1 MLRVKD
7 CIDKIEKIAPP
18 KLAQGWDNTGLLVGD
33 SDAVVKKTLLT
44 IDITKDVVKEAKR
57 TGCNFIISYHPVIW
71 DGLKA
76 IAKDSI
82 VYELVKSG
90 ISVYSI
96 HTALDAVVG
105 GVNDGLAEIVG
116 IKNPKPV
123 GDFVQS
129 GPAQKRGLAEGG
141 QNNYKLI
148 VFVPV
153 ESLQEVADA
162 VFKAGAGWLGNYS
175 HCSFSSAGLG
185 TFFPLEGAKPAIGKK
200 GEFENVEEI
209 KFESIVPSEKIA
221 DVVKAMKAAHP
232 YEMPAFDVI
241 KLYDIEDKI
250 GLGRI
255 GLLKKPMQ
263 LSAILKKIKA
273 ATGAKAAGIV
283 GPKKRLVKKAAVCAG
298 SCGKLIMNVIAEKCN
313 LYLTGEIKHHQAI
326 AAQEAGVTVVCLSH
340 TVSERFILKKV
351 AKELQKSL
359 KDVKILV
366 SKKDKDP
373 FEWNRI

>member
-1 MLRVKD
+1 MKIKD
-7 CIDKIEKIAPP
+7 VIKQIEVIAPP
-18 KLAQGWDNTGLLVGD
+18 KLAQSWDNTGLLVGD
-33 SDAVVKKTLLT
+33 SNAAVKKILLT
-44 IDITKDVVKEAKR
+44 IDITNDVVKEAKQA
-57 TGCNFIISYHPVIW
+57 GCNFIISYHPVIW
-71 DGLKA
+71 DGLKSV
-76 IAKDSI
+76 AKDSV
-82 VYELVKSG
+82 VYELVKNG

-96 HTALDAVVG
+96 HTALDAAVG

-116 IKNPKPV
+116 IKNPEPV
-123 GDFVQS
+123 GDFVEN
-129 GPAQKRGLAEGG
+129 GK
-141 QNNYKLI
+141 NNYKLI

-153 ESLQEVADA
+153 KSLQKVADA
-162 VFKAGAGWLGNYS
+162 VFKAGAGAIGNYS
-175 HCSFSSAGLG
+175 HCSFSTAGLG

-209 KFESIVPSEKIA
+209 KFESIVPAEKIE
-221 DVVKAMKAAHP
+221 DVIKAMKAAHP

-241 KLYDIEDKI
+241 KLYETEDKI

-255 GLLKKPMQ
+255 GLLEKPAQ
-263 LSAILKKIKA
+263 LSEILKKIRSV
-273 ATGAKAAGIV
+273 TGAKVAGIV
-283 GPKKRLVKKAAVCAG
+283 GPKKRIVKKAAVCAG
-298 SCGKLIMNVIAEKCN
+298 SCGKLIMNVIAEKCD

-359 KDVKILV
+359 KDVKILI

-373 FEWNRI
+373 FEWMKV

>member
-1 MLRVKD
+1 MKIKD
-7 CIDKIEKIAPP
+7 VIKQIEVIAPP
-18 KLAQGWDNTGLLVGD
+18 KLAQSWDNTGLLVGD
-33 SDAVVKKTLLT
+33 SNAAVKKILLT
-44 IDITKDVVKEAKR
+44 IDITNDVVKEAKQA
-57 TGCNFIISYHPVIW
+57 GCNFIISYHPVIW
-71 DGLKA
+71 DGLKSV
-76 IAKDSI
+76 AKDSV
-82 VYELVKSG
+82 VYELVKNG

-96 HTALDAVVG
+96 HTALDAAVG

-116 IKNPKPV
+116 IKNPEPV
-123 GDFVQS
+123 GDFVEN
-129 GPAQKRGLAEGG
+129 GK
-141 QNNYKLI
+141 NNYKLI

-153 ESLQEVADA
+153 KSLQKVADA
-162 VFKAGAGWLGNYS
+162 VFKAGAGAIGNYS
-175 HCSFSSAGLG
+175 HCSFSTAGLG

-209 KFESIVPSEKIA
+209 KFESIVPAEKIE
-221 DVVKAMKAAHP
+221 DVIKAMKAAHP

-241 KLYDIEDKI
+241 KLYETEDKI

-255 GLLKKPMQ
+255 GLLEKPAQ
-263 LSAILKKIKA
+263 LSEILKKIRSV
-273 ATGAKAAGIV
+273 TGAKVAGIV
-283 GPKKRLVKKAAVCAG
+283 GPKKRIVKKAAVCAG
-298 SCGKLIMNVIAEKCN
+298 SCGKLIMNVIAEKCD

-359 KDVKILV
+359 KPVKIVV

-373 FEWNRI
+373 FEWTRI

>member
-7 CIDKIEKIAPP
+7 CIGKIEKIAPP
-18 KLAQGWDNTGLLVGD
+18 KLAQSWDNTGLLIGD
-33 SDAVVKKTLLT
+33 SNSTVKKILLT
-44 IDITKDVVKEAKR
+44 IDITKEVVKEAKQ

-76 IAKDSI
+76 IAKDSV
-82 VYELVKSG
+82 VYELVRDN
-90 ISVYSI
+90 INVYSI
-96 HTALDAVVG
+96 HTALDAVLG

-116 IKNPKPV
+116 IKNPQPV
-123 GDFVQS
+123 GDFVQC
-129 GPAQKRGLAEGG
+129 G
-141 QNNYKLI
+141 QDNYKLV

-153 ESLQEVADA
+153 KSLQKVADV
-162 VFKAGAGWLGNYS
+162 VFKAGAGWIGNYS
-175 HCSFSSAGLG
+175 HCGFSSAGTG
-185 TFFPLEGAKPAIGKK
+185 TFLPLEGAKPAIGKK
-200 GEFENVEEI
+200 GKLEKVDEI
-209 KFESIVPSEKIA
+209 RFESIVPAEKIA
-221 DVVKAMKAAHP
+221 EVVKAMRNAHP

-255 GLLKKPMQ
+255 GLLAKPMQ
-263 LSAILKKIKA
+263 LSAILKRIKA

-298 SCGKLIMNVIAEKCN
+298 SCGKLIMNVIAEKCD

-366 SKKDKDP
+366 SKKDRDP

>member
-1 MLRVKD
+1 MLKVKD

-18 KLAQGWDNTGLLVGD
+18 KLAQSWDNTGLLIGDGD
-33 SDAVVKKTLLT
+33 STVKKILLT
-44 IDITKDVVKEAKR
+44 IDITKDVVKEAR
-57 TGCNFIISYHPVIW
+57 QTGCNFIISYHPVIW
-71 DGLKA
+71 DGLKTV
-76 IAKDSI
+76 AKDSI
-82 VYELVKSG
+82 VYELIKSG

-123 GDFVQS
+123 GDFVQN
-129 GPAQKRGLAEGG
+129 G

-162 VFKAGAGWLGNYS
+162 VFKAGAGWIGNYS

-200 GEFENVEEI
+200 GKLENVEEI
-209 KFESIVPSEKIA
+209 KFESIVPAEKIA

-241 KLYDIEDKI
+241 KLYDFEGKI

-255 GLLKKPMQ
+255 GLLRKPMQ
-263 LSAILKKIKA
+263 LSAILKKIRA
-273 ATGAKAAGIV
+273 ATGAKAAGVV

-298 SCGKLIMNVIAEKCN
+298 SCGKLIMNVIAEKCD

-351 AKELQKSL
+351 AKEFQKSL
-359 KDVKILV
+359 KTVKILI

>member
-1 MLRVKD
+1 MLKVKD

-18 KLAQGWDNTGLLVGD
+18 KLAQSWDNTGLLVGD
-33 SDAVVKKTLLT
+33 GNSTVKKILLT

-57 TGCNFIISYHPVIW
+57 SGCNFIISYHPVIW
-71 DGLKA
+71 DGLKTVE
-76 IAKDSI
+76 KDTV

-90 ISVYSI
+90 INVYSI
-96 HTALDAVVG
+96 HTALDAASG

-116 IKNPKPV
+116 IKNPQPV
-123 GDFVQS
+123 GDFVQN
-129 GPAQKRGLAEGG
+129 G

-162 VFKAGAGWLGNYS
+162 VFKAGAGAIGNYS

-200 GEFENVEEI
+200 GKFENVEEI
-209 KFESIVPSEKIA
+209 KFESIVPAEKIA

-241 KLYDIEDKI
+241 KLYETTDKI

-255 GLLKKPMQ
+255 GLLKKPVQ
-263 LSAILKKIKA
+263 LSAILKKIRV
-273 ATGAKAAGIV
+273 ATGAKAAGII

-298 SCGKLIMNVIAEKCN
+298 SCSKLIMNVIAEKCD

-359 KDVKILV
+359 KTVKILI

-373 FEWNRI
+373 FEWKRI